1 MLTSRIPAEGWRRNP
16 SGPCESG
23 HQEDGTTGEDGRGY
37 EIPKDMRAMA
47 EAGVQQARQA
57 FEKFLAGAEATPA
70 RLRNVARQW
79 KRPNPRGIKEAD
91 QPPARQRRAAGYGI
105 DLRLKPSTCS
115 IQQQKVP
122 DSGISVALH
131 KIDTI

>member
-1 MLTSRIPAEGWRRNP
+1 MPCQPHPRERVAANP
-16 SGPCESG
+16 VGPCGSG

-57 FEKFLAGAEATPA
+57 VEKFLAGAEATPA

-79 KRPNPRGIKEAD
+79 KRPNPRG
-91 QPPARQRRAAGYGI
+91 
-105 DLRLKPSTCS
+105 
-115 IQQQKVP
+115 
-122 DSGISVALH
+122 
-131 KIDTI
+131 